1 MSSSRPDLGTVLSV
15 WAHPDD
21 ESYCCAGLMAE
32 AVAHGQRVT
41 CVTATRGEL
50 GSTDEERW
58 PPGPALAQVRTRELA
73 ACLAELGVSEHIWLD
88 YPDGGCADIDDAAAI
103 ARLREIAERVQPD
116 TVLTFGPDGATWH
129 PDHMAVSRWT
139 TQALRGTGAK
149 VHYTS
154 ITPQWYELLSQYVDP
169 AMVMMTDKAPL
180 VHPVEALSIHT
191 VLDGALLDTKERAM
205 RCQESQI
212 GPMLALLG
220 EDNFRRMLAEE
231 SFRPAA
237 AEPIG

>member
-1 MSSSRPDLGTVLSV
+1 
-15 WAHPDD
+15 
-21 ESYCCAGLMAE
+21 
-32 AVAHGQRVT
+32 
-41 CVTATRGEL
+41 
-50 GSTDEERW
+50 
-58 PPGPALAQVRTRELA
+58 
-73 ACLAELGVSEHIWLD
+73 
-88 YPDGGCADIDDAAAI
+88 
-103 ARLREIAERVQPD
+103 
-116 TVLTFGPDGATWH
+116 
-129 PDHMAVSRWT
+129 
-139 TQALRGTGAK
+139 
-149 VHYTS
+149 
-154 ITPQWYELLSQYVDP
+154 
-169 AMVMMTDKAPL
+169 